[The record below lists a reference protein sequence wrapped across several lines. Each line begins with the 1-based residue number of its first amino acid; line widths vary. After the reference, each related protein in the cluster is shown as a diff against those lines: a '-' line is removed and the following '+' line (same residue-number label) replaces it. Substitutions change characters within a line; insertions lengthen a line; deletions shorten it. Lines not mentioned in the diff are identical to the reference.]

1 VSLEII
7 KKVKQTHLQINI
19 SQELISVISKEIEA
33 LNSLVKNFPHQ
44 AEILVE
50 KILQT
55 NGRVVFSGMGK
66 SGHVAKKLVATF
78 AGLGIQSMFLHPAE
92 SLHGDLGMIN
102 SQDLFIA
109 ISKSGT
115 GIELE
120 QIIPVLKS
128 QGNFCCLISCV
139 PGGALTKLVDLSIV
153 LPFTAEACEL
163 NLAPTSSST
172 LCMAFGDAL
181 AVVVSKIKGFGKN
194 DFAKLHPSGALGKK
208 LLLKVASLMAK
219 GDLLALIYPE
229 TNFKD
234 LLLKITNKKLGVG
247 IVVDQK
253 NILLG
258 IITDGDL
265 RRACELGPKVFEKT
279 AKDIMKSDP
288 KMILQET
295 LAYDAL
301 QFMEQFN
308 ITSLVVTD
316 QNKKVVGLIHIHDL
330 IKAGIS

>member
-1 VSLEII
+1 MFDKEKLTSSSPNYF
-7 KKVKQTHLQINI
+7 QNI
-19 SQELISVISKEIEA
+19 SQELIAVISKEIES
-33 LNSLVKNFPHQ
+33 LNFLVKNFPQ
-44 AEILVE
+44 QSEILVE

-55 NGRVVFSGMGK
+55 KGRVVFSGMGK
-66 SGHVAKKLVATF
+66 SWHVAKKLVATF
-78 AGLGIQSMFLHPAE
+78 AGLGIQSLFLHPAE
-92 SLHGDLGMIN
+92 SLHGDLGMIGQ
-102 SQDLFIA
+102 QDLFIA

-115 GIELE
+115 GSELE
-120 QIIPVLKS
+120 QIIPVLRS

-139 PGGALTKLVDLSIV
+139 QGGSLTKLVDLSIV

-172 LCMAFGDAL
+172 LCIAFGDAL
-181 AVVVSKIKGFGKN
+181 AVVVSKIRGFGKN

-208 LLLKVASLMAK
+208 LLLKVTSLMAK
-219 GDLLALIYPE
+219 EEQLALIYPE

-247 IVVDQK
+247 IVVDQN

-265 RRACELGPKVFEKT
+265 RRACELGPRVFEKC

-288 KMILQET
+288 KRILRDT
-295 LAYDAL
+295 LAYDSL
-301 QFMEQFN
+301 KLMEQFN
-308 ITSLVVTD
+308 ITSLVVTTQD
-316 QNKKVVGLIHIHDL
+316 KKVVGLIHIHDL
-330 IKAGIS
+330 VKSGIS

>member
-1 VSLEII
+1 MNFAKDKPVFLRN
-7 KKVKQTHLQINI
+7 V
-19 SQELISVISKEIEA
+19 SQELIAVISKEIES
-33 LNSLVKNFPHQ
+33 LNFMVKNFPQ
-44 AEILVE
+44 QSEILVE

-55 NGRVVFSGMGK
+55 KGRVVFSGMGK

-78 AGLGIQSMFLHPAE
+78 AGLGIQSLFLHPAE
-92 SLHGDLGMIN
+92 SLHGDLGML
-102 SQDLFIA
+102 STQDLFIA

-115 GIELE
+115 GSELE
-120 QIIPVLKS
+120 QIIPILRS

-139 PGGALTKLVDLSIV
+139 PGGSLTKLVDLSIV
-153 LPFTAEACEL
+153 LPFTEEACEL

-172 LCMAFGDAL
+172 LCIAFGDAV
-181 AVVVSKIKGFGKN
+181 AIVVSKIRGFSKN

-219 GDLLALIYPE
+219 GDQLALIYPE

-247 IVVDQK
+247 IVVDQN

-265 RRACELGPKVFEKT
+265 RRACELGPRVFEKC
-279 AKDIMKSDP
+279 AKDIMKFEP
-288 KMILQET
+288 KKILQDT

-301 QFMEQFN
+301 KIMEQFN
-308 ITSLVVTD
+308 ITSLVVTTPD
-316 QNKKVVGLIHIHDL
+316 KKVAGLIHIHDL